1 MPRPRKG
8 QPLKN
13 DVRNKRRRELRQEE
27 KLEKVGGIPEYPIDT
42 GYRPEYTTEEI
53 AVIDNDKPPENQSEE
68 EAQAY
73 GCSNC
78 NSDVAIGTPNCP
90 SCGLQFNWG
99 ALEQMGA

>member
-13 DVRNKRRRELRQEE
+13 DVRNERRRELRQEN
-27 KLEKVGGIPEYPIDT
+27 KVAPKTEPATKTEPTQEYS
-42 GYRPEYTTEEI
+42 TEEI
-53 AVIDNDKPPENQSEE
+53 AVIDNDKAPVNQSEE
-68 EAQAY
+68 EVQAY

-78 NSDVAIGTPNCP
+78 NSDVAVGTPNCP

-99 ALEQMGA
+99 ALEHLGA